1 MAAFDITV
9 DNEHVKKY
17 NEYFKDAR
25 RLVAS
30 ALVLC
35 ILAFLGA
42 VLIFVFAGTGAW
54 QYTVMAV
61 LAVLMVSCIIAM
73 IAVPKQ
79 VGDAQQL
86 YDYWPLVP
94 AVVAEVNPRDITVL
108 ALVNLASD
116 PQQEPRLALTV
127 RAATN
132 LPGIPRKVGARVPA
146 IAVGGQHS
154 SKSQYWDEVTPVP
167 VCWATADKATQ
178 RNAEKAIANK
188 RWALLEDNIDKAE
201 QTRLSSNRLYPL
213 A

>member
-9 DNEHVKKY
+9 DNQHVKKY

-42 VLIFVFAGTGAW
+42 VLILVFSGTGAW
-54 QYTVMAV
+54 QYTAIGV
-61 LAVLMVSCIIAM
+61 LAALIVCCIVAM

-79 VGDAQQL
+79 IGEAQQL

-94 AVVAEVNPRDITVL
+94 AVVAEVNPRDITLL
-108 ALVNLASD
+108 ALVNLASA
-116 PQQEPRLALTV
+116 PQHEPRMALTV

-167 VCWATADKATQ
+167 VCWATSDKATQ
-178 RNAEKAIANK
+178 RNAEKAIPEQ
-188 RWALLEDNIDKAE
+188 RWALLENNIDKAE
-201 QTRLSSNRLYPL
+201 QTRLSSNRIYPL
-213 A
+213 V